1 MFDYDVNAVLNEWNK
16 QLKARQFI
24 WGQLL
29 KSQLDPSLALGREAE
44 TLVAS
49 KLAALGYQVAV
60 TSYHST
66 CDLVV
71 NGALRIEVKAAE
83 WSQDGN
89 RGRYQARLHKRQQAD
104 LVVLMVRSGWGDSFF
119 IIPAAELTGQRSITI
134 RCYNPAAYTGR
145 FSDYREAWDLV
156 QPTLETLK
164 NQPYQLALVE

>member
-1 MFDYDVNAVLNEWNK
+1 MFDVNAVLNEWNK
-16 QLKARQFI
+16 QLKTRQFV

-44 TLVAS
+44 ALVAG
-49 KLAALGYQVAV
+49 KLAALGYQVAE

-71 NGALRIEVKAAE
+71 SGALRIEIKAAA
-83 WSQDGN
+83 WHQDGS
-89 RGRYQARLHKRQQAD
+89 RGRYQARLHKRQEAE

-145 FSDYREAWDLV
+145 FSGYREAWELV
-156 QPTLETLK
+156 GPALEETK
-164 NQPYQLALVE
+164 NQPYQLSF